1 MKKLLSS
8 VALAA
13 GLTCGAVPASA
24 AIVATLSSAATHYN
38 VGDFITVDLA
48 ISGLGTEIL
57 SAYDLNLFFG
67 NNVLSAGSV
76 TQFLGQFG
84 GFSNTSTSAAFNAD
98 NVEVQLSSR
107 LGGDDLASSQSDD
120 FRFVTYGFQAR
131 ADGVTWL
138 QFGPDAASERKFVG
152 RNLQSLQV
160 DLNSLCISV
169 GTGTCVQAVPEPAS
183 MALVGIALTGL
194 MVPGALRRRR
204 HTAGQP

>member
-84 GFSNTSTSAAFNAD
+84 GFSNTSTSAA
-98 NVEVQLSSR
+98 SMPTTWKCSCR
-107 LGGDDLASSQSDD
+107 LVWVA
-120 FRFVTYGFQAR
+120 T
-131 ADGVTWL
+131 T
-138 QFGPDAASERKFVG
+138 
-152 RNLQSLQV
+152 
-160 DLNSLCISV
+160 
-169 GTGTCVQAVPEPAS
+169 
-183 MALVGIALTGL
+183 
-194 MVPGALRRRR
+194 LRVRSP
-204 HTAGQP
+204 TTSGS